1 MRKILTLCVA
11 LFLAGAAPAE
21 TASAAPEAAPVV
33 LEEKTDSPLA
43 AFVDLDLELTFYS
56 AYIWR
61 GQIMFDTAVW
71 QPAGNVWLK
80 PGEAAEYGKIK
91 LRAWSNFAINGY
103 KGPHR
108 FGGMSIVDETVS
120 YNYTAFD
127 CLDVETGFI
136 LYQFPNRHASGMRE
150 TDEFLAGVRWRNPYL
165 TPRAYVW
172 WDFDSNGHNDENML
186 YFDFD
191 FSHAFALTDAL
202 TLTLGSGFGVAN
214 GSYMDHYSKGDVNGV
229 AFNNFHSDLGLSYQL
244 TEWLKVGGSLS
255 YCYSLSRQVRHSR
268 YDLHDHY
275 NAGILRGGI
284 HLVANF

>member
-1 MRKILTLCVA
+1 MNLKAMA
-11 LFLAGAAPAE
+11 LGAAALAAAGTLAQTAEAE
-21 TASAAPEAAPVV
+21 TKPEVV
-33 LEEKTDSPLA
+33 EEERSLLDDY
-43 AFVDLDLELTFYS
+43 VDLDLELTFYS
-56 AYIWR
+56 AYVWR

-71 QPAGNVWLK
+71 QPAGNLWLK
-80 PGEAAEYGKIK
+80 LGRDADYGRIK
-91 LRAWSNFAINGY
+91 LRGWANMAINGY

-127 CLDVETGFI
+127 CLDFETGVI
-136 LYQFPNRHASGMRE
+136 MYQFPNRHGSGMRE
-150 TDEFLAGVRWRNPYL
+150 TDEFLAGVRWRNAYL
-165 TPRAYVW
+165 TPKVYVW
-172 WDFDSNGHNDENML
+172 WDFDSNGHNAENML

-191 FSHAFALTDAL
+191 FSHAFTLADAL

-214 GSYMDHYSKGDVNGV
+214 GPYMENYTKGDMNGV
-229 AFNNFHSDLGLSYQL
+229 AFNNFHSDIGLYYQL
-244 TEWLKVGGSLS
+244 TKSIKIGGSLS
-255 YCYSLSRQVRHSR
+255 YYYSLSRQVRHSR

>member
-1 MRKILTLCVA
+1 MQKILTLCAA
-11 LFLAGAAPAE
+11 LLLAGAASAG
-21 TASAAPEAAPVV
+21 TASDAPEAAPVV

-80 PGEAAEYGKIK
+80 LGEAAEYGKIK

-186 YFDFD
+186 YFEIGRA
-191 FSHAFALTDAL
+191 H
-202 TLTLGSGFGVAN
+202 V
-214 GSYMDHYSKGDVNGV
+214 
-229 AFNNFHSDLGLSYQL
+229 
-244 TEWLKVGGSLS
+244 
-255 YCYSLSRQVRHSR
+255 
-268 YDLHDHY
+268 
-275 NAGILRGGI
+275 
-284 HLVANF
+284 